1 MSSTCFIYC
10 LLLWSLLSLES
21 HYPLSFILQTQGCF
35 KNDAQKSTKPPK
47 TASLIALTCLGI
59 GWTTSSPPS
68 TIPSFFIFYHPCF
81 SLRPTTSISAS
92 WHLNR
97 KRKKNRNR
105 QKKTHLF
112 TSTRFHRISP
122 PSSSCKLDSFN
133 FVVNVFQ
140 CPSLS
145 LWNSHCS
152 CCGAA
157 AVAERLGV
165 IKVDDKNLHYRGH
178 LYSHMKVAEVKIE
191 VNCRGREP
199 GCVWYLVL
207 FYF

>member
-1 MSSTCFIYC
+1 MKLTESWVSLSTILHITDTGMFQKWCLEKHQTSKSSISDSFDLFGYWLNNLFSTLHHTIFFYF
-10 LLLWSLLSLES
+10 LSSLL
-21 HYPLSFILQTQGCF
+21 F
-35 KNDAQKSTKPPK
+35 
-47 TASLIALTCLGI
+47 
-59 GWTTSSPPS
+59 SPP
-68 TIPSFFIFYHPCF
+68 HDLHL
-81 SLRPTTSISAS
+81 SLLAS
-92 WHLNR
+92 QPQ
-97 KRKKNRNR
+97 KKKKKTGTGK
-105 QKKTHLF
+105 KKTHLF

-191 VNCRGREP
+191 VNCRGREL